1 MHDKHTSSA
10 DSDEGSGTG
19 VQIAFLVIL
28 LLIFFALVG
37 SIVYMTLQVMRYR
50 KETTETYTAF
60 NAMNTGEEMI
70 TYDTSHLQQKN
81 IQITNSHHP
90 ATTRG
95 DRIALRRVARNLVL
109 VKEWGGGSST
119 GVVLWVERAPA

>member
-70 TYDTSHLQQKN
+70 THDTSHLQKERFKSL
-81 IQITNSHHP
+81 TP
-90 ATTRG
+90 TTPPPPEEIELHAGASR
-95 DRIALRRVARNLVL
+95 
-109 VKEWGGGSST
+109 ETSF
-119 GVVLWVERAPA
+119 